1 MDQVVQIIGLTM
13 MLVGTIAF
21 GVSVAILVAWYVKN
35 SKVSSTTDNRT
46 IRQD

>member
-21 GVSVAILVAWYVKN
+21 GASVTILVMWYVKN
-35 SKVSSTTDNRT
+35 SKVSSTTDNQT